1 MRKQYLILTGFLGLL
16 ISFSGILHAAAPALK
31 VVSASPKGQQGE
43 LGRQAVQVHFNQ
55 PIVKLGENSAFSS
68 ENCPLTLSPK
78 VEGACRFS
86 GTQTLMFEP
95 TENWPAA
102 TEFTVTVPKGF
113 KSQISGQKLA
123 AAYAFSFR
131 TQVPQVTQVYPYSN
145 EHWISLNPS
154 IYVAT
159 SLPVS
164 LDKAANYITL
174 ADEANAV
181 VPVSVREL
189 TAPEIE
195 KNFSYFS
202 EQEKKS
208 LFAINPKQTLR
219 SDQKYTLTLKAG
231 LPAQTGTV
239 GMANKYET
247 VFYTYPSLQ
256 VVKTIS
262 TGCLPFT
269 PEIHFSSPIRK
280 REVYNALE
288 VSPNAAKLPL
298 PDAEKD
304 SLGYEYVNPKTGE
317 AYFRMPLSFVDVKPH
332 QEVRV
337 TLHKGV
343 RDIYGNTLA
352 QDYSVTL
359 SNSGYCPAV
368 DFSADGIGVL
378 ESYLPA
384 RLPISLMNI
393 SELFM
398 ESARFNR
405 DNFIPF
411 YEKRSSYCARKDIS
425 GATFTGNYTFQ
436 DIKDRTYRTF
446 IDLNRFKPTAKDS
459 IVFTQFKTQ
468 RGAEREDCWVAST
481 DNITDVGV
489 TFKTSPDSILLWT
502 TSLKTGQPL
511 SGLAVELRN
520 QDNKIVWTGTTD
532 ANGIVRAP
540 GWGQL
545 DVPTKEWGRPS
556 LYAFVT
562 SPNGDSVVSNLWDDG
577 LELWRFNIDYDYN
590 PTAQTLKSYV
600 FTDRGVYRPGET
612 VHVKGVIRQQKDGA
626 WQLPQIV
633 RGTLTISDARGEEV
647 LKKEVTVSSKW
658 GSFDAELEL
667 PSTASTGYW
676 DISFLPQVKTKDP
689 QGASASFQVESV
701 KPADFNVFVKADK
714 SSYLGG
720 EEAAFSAAAQYYFG
734 APLANAKTQWT
745 LRQESVWFEP
755 KEYKEYTF
763 TPYFLRQELAQENGK
778 LLLQASGEL
787 DSRGA
792 LLFGAKMPRLPL
804 PVRVYA
810 EVDIASPAHQ
820 NLFKRTSVLVHPA
833 DVYVGAKTVK
843 DSYEQGQPVEIK
855 LVAVTPEGKP
865 TETVATAEIYREQYY
880 SIRKVG
886 LAGRLEWVS
895 EKKITPLPTQQ
906 VTIGKKGTTLTFVP
920 EESGSYFIKL
930 TARDLF
936 GRPVNGGI
944 DVYVSGKGNSYGRR
958 SDDDLLTLTQNK
970 NEYKV
975 GQTARIRVQSPYE
988 SAQALITVEREG
1000 ILDAWTTTIT
1010 GPTAD
1015 IKIPIKDTYLPN
1027 VYVGVMLV
1035 QGRSA
1040 KPATSKED
1048 LGKPQG
1054 KIGYVNLN
1062 VVPEGKRLITTITP
1076 NAKKYQPGEKVT
1088 LSVTTKL
1095 KGKGGVP
1102 AEVVVMAVDE
1112 GILALS
1118 NYQTPDL
1125 FDFFYGAK
1133 PISVFTMDNRSYV
1146 IGQRSFGEKGENR
1159 GGGGANNSKLA
1170 GTDLRSRFQFA
1181 PYFAAAVQTD
1191 AKGRAQVSF
1200 ELPDNLTTFRL
1211 MAVSVTPSEFGKAQE
1226 KITVSKPVMITPNMP
1241 RFAREG
1247 DTFAC
1252 GAIVYN
1258 FEDTKGLFNVQMN
1271 AMGSLQSEGL
1281 SQQTVSVPKG
1291 QSREVTWKCHAVKT
1305 GKSTVSFVAK
1315 GRYTDGVQT
1324 DILVS
1329 TPERE
1334 QTLAVSG
1341 ATQTQQVQGIERP
1354 TSLQISADNRV
1365 AVSLAS
1371 TALLQLKGAL
1381 NYLLT
1386 YPYNCLEQQLSKLV
1400 AAVQAGS
1407 LVRDFKLA
1415 DEKELRAQAQ
1425 KILNTLSSYQHASGG
1440 YGYWPDSLPDVY
1452 VTAYALDVALVA
1464 KQAGFDVPT
1473 QSIDKAI
1480 NWLQGAFNQQSV
1492 RAYAY
1497 NSRELDTAR
1506 AYSTYVLARY
1516 GKNTDSV
1523 FNTLYAKRTDLSQTA
1538 TAYLL
1543 EAAHAANRKPE
1554 MQKQLAQQLINKLIY
1569 APTTAYVDEGVS
1581 MPWLHSNNV
1590 SATAHTLQAL
1600 LQTNQPVDAD
1610 FQMVSWLLTQLN
1622 AQGYWND
1629 TNTSATVLRALQ
1641 TYYAK
1646 REAQEPHFTATVK
1659 QGDTTV
1665 LTHLFEGRSV
1675 EEKTMQLPFAQVY
1688 QQGREAL
1695 FAFAK
1700 QGTGTLYYSLAQ
1712 YYTPAAYAKPVDA
1725 GFQVTRSISTLDGRP
1740 VQKILTGERYKIT
1753 VHIKNTATRSFV
1765 AVEDYIPAGFALVN
1779 TSLATESAT
1788 QAELVSADN
1797 RMFNRVEQ
1805 YEDRIYGF
1813 ADELSAGDHTFSYL
1827 VTAIAAGTYTYPAAW
1842 VSQMY
1847 EPSVFGR
1854 NTTTTLSIE

>member
-1 MRKQYLILTGFLGLL
+1 MKKQYVILTGILVGLCTV
-16 ISFSGILHAAAPALK
+16 GAWAAPALK
-31 VVSASPKGQQGE
+31 VVSASPKGQQGD
-43 LGRQAVQVHFNQ
+43 LARQAIQVHFNQ
-55 PIVKLGENSAFSS
+55 PIVKLGETAAFSL

-78 VEGACRFS
+78 VEGSCRFS
-86 GTQTLMFEP
+86 GTQTLVFEP
-95 TENWPAA
+95 AENWPVA
-102 TEFTVTVPKGF
+102 TEFAVRVPKGF

-123 AAYAFSFR
+123 NAYTFSFR
-131 TQVPQVTQVYPYSN
+131 TQVPQVTLMYPYSN
-145 EHWISLNPS
+145 EHWISLTPS

-159 SLPVS
+159 TLPVH

-174 ADEANAV
+174 CDGKNTV
-181 VPVSVREL
+181 VPVAVREL

-202 EQEKKS
+202 AQERKN
-208 LFAINPKQTLR
+208 LFAINPQKSLQPG
-219 SDQKYTLTLKAG
+219 QKYILTLKAG

-239 GMANKYET
+239 GMAQKYET
-247 VFYTYPSLQ
+247 SFYTYPSLQ
-256 VVKTIS
+256 VVKAIS

-269 PEIHFSSPIRK
+269 PEIYFSSPVRK
-280 REVYNALE
+280 REVYDALE
-288 VSPNAAKLPL
+288 VTPASAKLPL

-304 SLGYEYVNPKTGE
+304 SLGYEYVNPKTEE
-317 AYFRMPLSFVDVKPH
+317 AYFRMPLSFVDIKPY
-332 QEVRV
+332 QEVSVKLRR
-337 TLHKGV
+337 GM
-343 RDIYGNTLA
+343 RDIYGNILA
-352 QDYSVTL
+352 QDQTFTL
-359 SNSGYCPAV
+359 SNTGYCPTV

-393 SELFM
+393 PQLFM

-411 YEKRSSYCARKDIS
+411 YEKRTSYCARKELS
-425 GATFTGNYTFQ
+425 GTTFAGNYTFQ

-446 IDLNRFKPTAKDS
+446 IDLNRFKPTSKDS
-459 IVFTQFKTQ
+459 IIFTQFKQQ
-468 RGAEREDCWVAST
+468 RGTEREDCWVSAT

-489 TFKTSPDSILLWT
+489 TFKTSADSILLWT

-511 SGLAVELRN
+511 GGLAVELRN
-520 QDNKIVWTGTTD
+520 QDNKVVWTGTTD
-532 ANGIVRAP
+532 ANGIARAP

-545 DVPTKEWGRPS
+545 EVPTKEWGQPA

-562 SPNGDSVVSNLWDDG
+562 SPNGDSVVSNLWNDG
-577 LELWRFNIDYDYN
+577 LEPWRFNVDYDYN

-612 VHVKGVIRQQKDGA
+612 VHLKGIVRQQKDGA

-667 PSTASTGYW
+667 PSTAATGYW
-676 DISFLPQVKTKDP
+676 DVSFLPQVKAKDP
-689 QGASASFQVESV
+689 QSATASFQVESV
-701 KPADFNVFVKADK
+701 KPADFNVFVKADRT
-714 SSYLGG
+714 SYLGG
-720 EEAAFSAAAQYYFG
+720 EEATFSAAAQYYFG
-734 APLANAKTQWT
+734 APLANAKAQWT
-745 LRQESVWFEP
+745 LRQESTWFEP

-763 TPYFLRQELAQENGK
+763 TPYFLRQELAAENGK
-778 LLLQASGEL
+778 QLLQASGEL

-810 EVDIASPAHQ
+810 EVNIASPAHQ

-833 DVYVGAKTVK
+833 DVYMGAKTVK
-843 DSYEQGQPVEIK
+843 DSYEQGQPVEVK

-865 TETVATAEIYREQYY
+865 AETVATAEIYREQYY
-880 SIRKVG
+880 SVRKVG
-886 LAGRLEWVS
+886 LSGRLEWIS

-906 VTIGKKGTTLTFVP
+906 VTIGKKGAVLTFVP
-920 EESGSYFIKL
+920 QESGSYFIKL
-930 TARDLF
+930 TAKDLF

-944 DVYVSGKGNSYGRR
+944 DVYVSGKGDAYGRR
-958 SDDDLLTLTQNK
+958 TDDDLLTLKQNK

-975 GQTARIRVQSPYE
+975 GQTARVRVQSPYE

-1000 ILDAWTTTIT
+1000 ILDAWTTTIN

-1027 VYVGVMLV
+1027 VYVGVMMV

-1040 KPATSKED
+1040 KPATYKED

-1062 VVPEGKRLITTITP
+1062 VVPEGKRLLTTITP
-1076 NAKKYQPGEKVT
+1076 NAKKYQPGDKVT
-1088 LSVTTKL
+1088 LSVSTKL

-1125 FDFFYGAK
+1125 FDFFYGSK

-1170 GTDLRSRFQFA
+1170 GTDLRSRFEFS

-1200 ELPDNLTTFRL
+1200 ALPDNLTTFRL
-1211 MAVSVTPSEFGKAQE
+1211 MAVSITPSEFGKAQE
-1226 KITVSKPVMITPNMP
+1226 KITVSKPIMVTPNMP

-1247 DTFAC
+1247 DAFAC

-1258 FEDTKGLFNVQMN
+1258 FEDEKGVFNVQMN

-1291 QSREVTWKCHAVKT
+1291 QSREVTWKCRAVKT
-1305 GKSTVSFVAK
+1305 GESTVSFVAK
-1315 GRYTDGVQT
+1315 GRHTDGVQT
-1324 DILVS
+1324 EVVVS
-1329 TPERE
+1329 MPERE

-1341 ATQTQQVQGIERP
+1341 ATQTQQVQGIEQP
-1354 TSLQISADNRV
+1354 ASLQAFADNRV
-1365 AVSLAS
+1365 NVSLSS
-1371 TALLQLKGAL
+1371 TALLQVKGAL
-1381 NYLLT
+1381 SYLLA
-1386 YPYNCLEQQLSKLV
+1386 YPYNCLEQQMSKLV
-1400 AAVQAGS
+1400 AAVQAGT

-1415 DEKELRAQAQ
+1415 DEKELHRQAQ
-1425 KILNTLSSYQHASGG
+1425 QILDTLTSYQHMSGG

-1452 VTAYALDVALVA
+1452 VTAYALDVALSA

-1473 QSIDKAI
+1473 KSIDKAVS
-1480 NWLQGAFNQQSV
+1480 WLQRAFNQQAV
-1492 RAYAY
+1492 HAYAY

-1506 AYSTYVLARY
+1506 AYSAYVLARY

-1523 FNTLYAKRTDLSQTA
+1523 FNTLYAKRTDLSPIA
-1538 TAYLL
+1538 AAYLL
-1543 EAAHAANRKPE
+1543 EAAHVDNRQQE
-1554 MQKQLAQQLINKLIY
+1554 IQKALAQQLVNKLVY
-1569 APTTAYVDEGVS
+1569 APTTAYVDEGVA
-1581 MPWLHSNNV
+1581 MPWLHGNNV
-1590 SATAHTLQAL
+1590 SATAHTLRAL
-1600 LQTNQPVDAD
+1600 LQADQPVDAD

-1629 TNTSATVLRALQ
+1629 TSTSAAVLRALQ

-1646 REAQEPHFTATVK
+1646 REAEDPHFAATVK
-1659 QGDTTV
+1659 QGDATILMQT
-1665 LTHLFEGRSV
+1665 FEGRNV
-1675 EEKTMQLPFAQVY
+1675 EEKTVQIPFAQVY
-1688 QQGREAL
+1688 QQGRETL
-1695 FAFAK
+1695 FTFAK
-1700 QGTGTLYYSLAQ
+1700 QGLGTLYYNLAQ
-1712 YYTPAAYAKPVDA
+1712 HYTPAAYTSPVNA
-1725 GFQVTRSISTLDGRP
+1725 GLQVTRSISTLDGNP
-1740 VQKILTGERYKIT
+1740 VQTILTGERYKIT
-1753 VHIKNTATRSFV
+1753 LHIKNAATRSFV

-1788 QAELVSADN
+1788 QAELVAADN
-1797 RMFNRVEQ
+1797 RVFNRVEQ

-1813 ADELSAGDHTFSYL
+1813 SDELPAGEHTFSYL

-1842 VSQMY
+1842 ASQMY

-1854 NTTTTLSIE
+1854 TATSTLTIE